1 MDYDMSNAFL
11 NLGGLGFA
19 TFNNIRQG
27 AWIASL
33 SNYYSSVLHFTSII
47 MILKLSIR
55 LYILLFQN
63 IFESALC
70 LMKWGTCTSLSIRNW
85 RGGSLSAFIC
95 KLSLVAM
102 QWFIIFGCI
111 EMLFVMAVLLVLKSR
126 F

>member
-33 SNYYSSVLHFTSII
+33 SNYCSSVLRFTFII

-55 LYILLFQN
+55 LYIY
-63 IFESALC
+63 
-70 LMKWGTCTSLSIRNW
+70 
-85 RGGSLSAFIC
+85 
-95 KLSLVAM
+95 
-102 QWFIIFGCI
+102 IIVSKHI
-111 EMLFVMAVLLVLKSR
+111 
-126 F
+126 